1 MNSQKRQTATPWDE
15 FSRWLQKE
23 SVFGEKKKKKGA
35 FELQNDRPPP
45 SSLELHN
52 NGLCYVHLSSVTTRL
67 NDIIKMGMQKTHN
80 MKVI

>member
-1 MNSQKRQTATPWDE
+1 MATE
-15 FSRWLQKE
+15 RVSLRR
-23 SVFGEKKKKKGA
+23 KKKKKEEVA

-67 NDIIKMGMQKTHN
+67 NDIIKMGDAKNTQYESDPKS
-80 MKVI
+80 